1 MDAGGLAPNLE
12 KSVRRKR
19 AKPVIKQVSSGS
31 LSDFDEKPRRPPV
44 KSSSVPARKQQS
56 IPRNI
61 SDLKE
66 ADDVKDTFLATV
78 SHELRTPLNGIVG
91 MISMLRD
98 AGPLNQTQNDY
109 LTILMEC
116 SHQLMNMM
124 NNMLDFSKMVS
135 NRLALLR
142 GPMSIGK
149 TLQDALVMVEGKAKS
164 KGLIIKLNV
173 QENLPVLVGDSQRL
187 TQILSNLLANA
198 VKFTEHGHISVK
210 IRGQI
215 LNESS
220 SGKDDRLT
228 SKESLETL
236 EYLKRW
242 RIDFEVE
249 DTGIGIDAHEQ
260 EKIFEVFHQSPT
272 LNTNMS
278 RSGTGLGLSI
288 ARELVRMMG
297 GEISVKSEGVSGK
310 GSVFSFWVVTEE
322 EIKTEDLQKEHSSL
336 VKGAKVM
343 VVDDRA
349 EYRIQLTDILFK
361 WGCNPTVVSSGEEA
375 LRYISHGIEFDTI
388 IVDICM
394 PYLSGPELAQNI
406 RGGPASSTPLLALSS
421 VELENKADLSLFDVY
436 MNKPIDQNFLF
447 PALLKCLVKKKNEGI
462 TPKISAPIGT
472 RVKKERNKLKILIA
486 EDDHNNAYTIREML
500 KYLGFNM
507 KRIRTVENG
516 KQAVEEAK
524 KHKFDVI
531 LMDIVMPIVDGL
543 EATKFIRQLTPR
555 PYIIAVSAAVQNSDK
570 QRCQNVGVD
579 GYLPKPVLKEK
590 LLSVL
595 YPLIIS

>member
-1 MDAGGLAPNLE
+1 MNAAEQQKGEAKKIRKKPKAP
-12 KSVRRKR
+12 
-19 AKPVIKQVSSGS
+19 IKQVSSGS
-31 LSDFDEKPRRPPV
+31 LSDFDDHPMFAKKQPN
-44 KSSSVPARKQQS
+44 KSASVPAGVGVRRQRS
-56 IPRNI
+56 VPRNV

-98 AGPLNQTQNDY
+98 AGPLNQTQNEY

-142 GPMSIGK
+142 GPMTINK
-149 TLQDALVMVEGKAKS
+149 TLQDALVMVEGKAKT
-164 KGLIIKLNV
+164 KGLALKLDV
-173 QENLPVLVGDSQRL
+173 QENIPILIGDSQRL

-198 VKFTEHGHISVK
+198 VKFTEHGHVSVK
-210 IRGQI
+210 VRGSPLENQI
-215 LNESS
+215 VSE
-220 SGKDDRLT
+220 DR
-228 SKESLETL
+228 ETD
-236 EYLKRW
+236 YLKKW
-242 RIDFEVE
+242 KIQFDVS
-249 DTGIGIDAHEQ
+249 DTGIGIEAQEQ

-297 GEISVKSEGVSGK
+297 GEISVKSEGVAGK
-310 GSVFSFWVVTEE
+310 GSVFSFWIITEE
-322 EIKTEDLQKEHSSL
+322 EIQTEDMCKEHSSL

-349 EYRIQLTDILFK
+349 EYRLQLTDILFK

-375 LRYISHGIEFDTI
+375 LRYISHGISFDTI

-406 RGGPASSTPLLALSS
+406 RGGPAKTTPLLALSS
-421 VELENKADLSLFDVY
+421 VELENKVELSLFDVY

-447 PALLKCLVKKKNEGI
+447 PALLKCLLKKKNGEVVDKAEILSG
-462 TPKISAPIGT
+462 TPS
-472 RVKKERNKLKILIA
+472 RLKKERSKLKILIA

-516 KQAVEEAK
+516 KQAVEQAK

-531 LMDIVMPIVDGL
+531 LMDIVMPCLDGL

-590 LLSVL
+590 LLAVL
-595 YPLIIS
+595 HPLIVS